1 MPTGIDFLS
10 AFISRAGRCGGWCR
24 AASAM
29 KVVILLGLPLN
40 LYACAT
46 VRLHTDMELSAVGR
60 SCGFAP
66 GEVVQETE
74 EPRLLFLYSVAPPRD
89 RLACIARWSRR
100 HALHLVYVQAV
111 NGGSR

>member
-1 MPTGIDFLS
+1 M
-10 AFISRAGRCGGWCR
+10 SR
-24 AASAM
+24 
-29 KVVILLGLPLN
+29 
-40 LYACAT
+40 CAT
-46 VRLHTDMELSAVGR
+46 VVGPTIRAAVALVLALGLAACVTVRMYNESELAAVGR
-60 SCGFAP
+60 ICGFAP

>member
-1 MPTGIDFLS
+1 MRRCAILARAPIRVAAVLTLALALS
-10 AFISRAGRCGGWCR
+10 GC
-24 AASAM
+24 
-29 KVVILLGLPLN
+29 V
-40 LYACAT
+40 T
-46 VRLHTDMELSAVGR
+46 VRMYNEGELAAVGR
-60 SCGFAP
+60 TCGFAP

-74 EPRLLFLYSVAPPRD
+74 EPRLLFLYSVGPPRE